1 MTRAERRRAATRSR
15 LTRRTGGFA
24 VGGALV
30 GFALAGST
38 FIVDVLMRLGA
49 GQLVAAF
56 AAAAFGVG
64 CYAVLSLLRGRRDMH
79 RAIASLDEPARTD
92 VAGPPGQAATPPVSG
107 PWSRE
112 AARRTVPQQPTRED
126 RP

>member
-1 MTRAERRRAATRSR
+1 MAGVALGAVMGLFSLVVASLLVEVLTGTDRAR
-15 LTRRTGGFA
+15 LTAVTAAVVMA
-24 VGGALV
+24 VGSWG
-30 GFALAGST
+30 
-38 FIVDVLMRLGA
+38 
-49 GQLVAAF
+49 
-56 AAAAFGVG
+56 
-64 CYAVLSLLRGRRDMH
+64 VLSMLRGRRDLR